1 MTDENNAKE
10 PGVLKKDL
18 KFVLWAILIIVLL
31 VIGWNVYGFVS
42 NLVASWNITSLP
54 GVAIIEPTPVP
65 IAEEQPSE
73 TEEQPVDAAA
83 PAPSTTG
90 PQAQAWDGASRV
102 TLLLIGL
109 DYSDWRGN
117 TGPPLSDTMILL
129 TLDPIT
135 KTAGMLSI
143 PRDLWVSI
151 PGFDHGKINTAYQL
165 GEAYQLPGGG
175 PGLAMETVEGLIGVP
190 IDFYAQVDFTAFVYF
205 IDVMGGLKLDVPYDL
220 RVDIYDDPKG
230 KIWIRQ
236 GVQTMPGEYVLAYA
250 RARGT
255 TGGDFDRA
263 QRQQQVVMGIRQR
276 ILDFSLMPTLMQSAP
291 EIYAQISSGIN
302 TNLTLDQVLQL
313 AWFAQDISVENI
325 TNRIIGPD
333 QIQFG
338 KSPDGLDILKP
349 IPNQI
354 RTVRDDIFAPSQVAG
369 PLAYPGRDTLSLMI
383 EEGAGVKILNGT
395 ATAGLAGYT
404 GDYLASL
411 GVNVVAVGDADGT
424 GYSNTSIYDYTG
436 NPYALIYLKELFGLN
451 NFRIHGRYDNESDV
465 DVTIILGADWA
476 TNNPIP

>member
-1 MTDENNAKE
+1 MTEKNDAKE
-10 PGVLKKDL
+10 PSVLKKDL
-18 KFVLWAILIIVLL
+18 KFILWAILIVVGL
-31 VIGWNVYGFVS
+31 VVGWNVFRLVS
-42 NLVASWNITSLP
+42 NVIASWNITPLP
-54 GVAIIEPTPVP
+54 GVAIVEPTPVP
-65 IAEEQPSE
+65 IAEEQSGDV
-73 TEEQPVDAAA
+73 EEQPAEAAA

-90 PQAQAWDGASRV
+90 PEAQAWDGASRV

-129 TLDPIT
+129 TIDPIT
-135 KTAGMLSI
+135 KMAGMLSI

-165 GEAYQLPGGG
+165 GDAYQLPNGGA
-175 PGLAMETVEGLIGVP
+175 GLAMETVESLIGVP
-190 IDFYAQVDFTAFVYF
+190 IDYYAQIDFNAFVYF
-205 IDVMGGLKLDVPYDL
+205 IDVMGGLKVDVPYDL

-255 TGGDFDRA
+255 MGGDFDRA
-263 QRQQQVVMGIRQR
+263 QRQQQVVMAIRQR
-276 ILDFSLMPTLMQSAP
+276 ILDFSLMPTLVQNAP
-291 EIYAQISSGIN
+291 EMYAQISSGIN

-313 AWFAQDISVENI
+313 AWLAQDIPVDQI
-325 TNRIIGPD
+325 TNRIIGPE

-349 IPNQI
+349 IPDQI
-354 RTVRDDIFAPSQVAG
+354 RNIRNEIFAPSQVAG

-395 ATAGLAGYT
+395 ATPGLAGYT

-411 GVNVVAVGDADGT
+411 GVNVISVGDADGT
-424 GYSNTSIYDYTG
+424 GYTSTSVYDYTG
-436 NPYALIYLKELFGLN
+436 NPYALIYFKELFGLN
-451 NFRIHGRYDNESDV
+451 NFRIHGRYDNESDS